1 MNPQINYQIP
11 SNKFNSFMATP
22 IINNQIKN
30 NDVISNHSINNIF
43 LEHKWI
49 FAQAIF
55 YSLLFYFLTSPNV
68 IEMTSNYIPQFIGKR
83 IGHSIIFGILFLL
96 LNWKK

>member
-11 SNKFNSFMATP
+11 NNKFNSFVATP
-22 IINNQIKN
+22 VVNNNLKN
-30 NDVISNHSINNIF
+30 IETIQSNYINNIF
-43 LEHKWI
+43 FEHKWA
-49 FAQAIF
+49 FARAIF

-83 IGHSIIFGILFLL
+83 TAHTVIFGILFLL
-96 LNWKK
+96 LNWKN